1 VASERAARIYGID
14 DPREWIIVRGRQD
27 SRDFRLAMT
36 KRYFLDD
43 IWTALV
49 AAGAVPASA
58 LPAPRTAR
66 NGPAGHRIWRPRPR
80 RGEHT
85 NSAHRLTI
93 EATVQL

>member
-1 VASERAARIYGID
+1 M
-14 DPREWIIVRGRQD
+14 WHT

-58 LPAPRTAR
+58 LPTLRTGR
-66 NGPAGHRIWRPRPR
+66 NGKDR
-80 RGEHT
+80 
-85 NSAHRLTI
+85 
-93 EATVQL
+93 